1 LVKALVSSERRPFVG
16 RTAAVAALDDLAGTP
31 SLVVVRGCRGIGR
44 TVFLRELHR
53 GWQELGI
60 TVLSLPVA
68 SDAPRWDVFRA
79 QAVVDLVRESF
90 HEYEGAGLAGSMALL
105 SRLCGEETGSPD
117 GVFAELVRL
126 FLRLRATRPVAVL
139 VDDVDTAPGP
149 VQAIAAAHRAG
160 CTVVVTCREDRTS
173 FDPTPLVALADRVL
187 DLGPLSEREIG
198 ELLARLAPAP
208 LDEAVV
214 PAVRAALGPLAGHP
228 GTVLATFE
236 ALRRADAFVEVL
248 GHLCL
253 RDQGP
258 SAVALP
264 SDHDLVRYVEGLGE
278 AGAQVVAVAASAARL
293 DVDDVPHVAA
303 ALGHELSWCGDVVD
317 RLVAIGALA
326 CDEDRRLSVP
336 CPALTAVLVRGFG
349 EDRLRAVHRAI
360 AEQLLRSGTAD
371 LSVAADHV
379 ALAGATLPPDQALV
393 PLLEREATRV
403 VRANPPLAARW
414 FRAALRHAAPGAD
427 HVRLLRIVLHLLVRT
442 AQYAELAEVVGTEVA
457 TGVPE
462 CCRYELAAASALV
475 AVHTGAPVSADVH
488 EVLARDPRAWV
499 PLRFAA
505 RWFGEHDPVRA
516 TDVAAAFSGF
526 RVNRLLD
533 WEHDEVDVAAAVEA
547 AEVAD
552 GRYDVVA
559 MLRLVLGSCY
569 GVPESGPLGVY
580 RGLLRDYADGEWSRV
595 ASSARRLELSGAHT
609 AVRHVARLLTA
620 EVHSSSGDFGRATQW
635 FGLVDE
641 NCPFTALRAWVDLGV
656 TQGTRGPEHARDR
669 GWSAYDLVRRA
680 AENGDDVGL
689 SCFLLRLGFLEEALG
704 DGLARVAGEA
714 SRWHERFGGLNLR
727 AAELVLH
734 GLSEQDGA
742 VAVTAVELLR
752 RTGDTAELMRACLAM
767 ASFCDDPAPWYTEAL
782 ESAKRL
788 GGGRLDLRVRETM
801 RKVGVVLPRA
811 RAARDDFSDVE
822 LRIIA
827 LVQLGKTN
835 RQIATT
841 VRMSEKTVENHLT
854 RLFVRTGC
862 RSRLD
867 LATASLEGRL
877 PTRSTCASPR
887 ESNTQAPRVEHSG
900 TPSATFAHPN
910 EHREGVRTRS
920 SGCPSEG
927 HAVSE

>member
-1 LVKALVSSERRPFVG
+1 
-16 RTAAVAALDDLAGTP
+16 
-31 SLVVVRGCRGIGR
+31 
-44 TVFLRELHR
+44 
-53 GWQELGI
+53 
-60 TVLSLPVA
+60 
-68 SDAPRWDVFRA
+68 
-79 QAVVDLVRESF
+79 
-90 HEYEGAGLAGSMALL
+90 
-105 SRLCGEETGSPD
+105 
-117 GVFAELVRL
+117 
-126 FLRLRATRPVAVL
+126 RATRPVAVL

-160 CTVVVTCREDRTS
+160 CTVIVTCREDRTS

-187 DLGPLSEREIG
+187 DLGPLAEHEIG
-198 ELLARLAPAP
+198 ELLTRLAPAP

-228 GTVLATFE
+228 GTVLATFD

-253 RDQGP
+253 RAQGP

-264 SDHDLVRYVEGLGE
+264 HDHDLVRHVEGLGE

-303 ALGHELSWCGDVVD
+303 ALGHELSRFGDVVD
-317 RLVAIGALA
+317 QLVAIGALVCA
-326 CDEDRRLSVP
+326 EDRRLSVP
-336 CPALTAVLVRGFG
+336 CPALTAALVRGFG
-349 EDRLRAVHRAI
+349 EDRLRAVHRTI
-360 AEQLLRSGTAD
+360 AEQLLRSSTAD
-371 LSVAADHV
+371 LSVTADHV
-379 ALAGATLPPDQALV
+379 ALAGVALTADQALV

-414 FRAALRHAAPGAD
+414 FRAALRHAEPGAD
-427 HVRLLRIVLHLLVRT
+427 RVRLLRIVLHLLVRT
-442 AQYAELAEVVGTEVA
+442 ARYAELAEVVGTEVA

-462 CCRYELAAASALV
+462 CCRYELAAAAALV
-475 AVHTGAPVSADVH
+475 AIHTGQPVGADVH
-488 EVLARDPRAWV
+488 EVLAGDPRAWV

-505 RWFGEHDPVRA
+505 RWFGGHEPVRA

-533 WEHDEVDVAAAVEA
+533 WEHDEVDVADAVEA
-547 AEVAD
+547 VEVAD

-595 ASSARRLELSGAHT
+595 ASRARRLELSGAHT
-609 AVRHVARLLTA
+609 VVHHVSRLLTA
-620 EVHSSSGDFGRATQW
+620 EVHSSSGDFTRAAQW
-635 FGLVDE
+635 LGLVDE

-656 TQGTRGPEHARDR
+656 VDGTRGPEHARDR
-669 GWSAYDLVRRA
+669 GWSAYDPVSRA
-680 AENGDDVGL
+680 AEDGDDVGL
-689 SCFLLRLGFLEEALG
+689 SCLLVRLGFLEGALGRG
-704 DGLARVAGEA
+704 DGLARAAAEAG
-714 SRWHERFGGLNLR
+714 RWHERFGGLNLQ
-727 AAELVLH
+727 AAELVLR
-734 GLSEQDGA
+734 GLSERDHA
-742 VAVTAVELLR
+742 VAATAVDLLR
-752 RTGDTAELMRACLAM
+752 RTGNTAELMRACLAI

-877 PTRSTCASPR
+877 VRS
-887 ESNTQAPRVEHSG
+887 
-900 TPSATFAHPN
+900 
-910 EHREGVRTRS
+910 
-920 SGCPSEG
+920 
-927 HAVSE
+927 VS

>member
-1 LVKALVSSERRPFVG
+1 MSSERRPFVG
-16 RTAAVAALDDLAGTP
+16 RTADVAALEDLAGTP

-53 GWQELGI
+53 VWQERGI
-60 TVLSLPVA
+60 TVLSLPVTA
-68 SDAPRWDVFRA
+68 DAPRWDVFRA
-79 QAVVDLVRESF
+79 QAVVNLVRESF
-90 HEYEGAGLAGSMALL
+90 HEYEGAELAGSMAVL
-105 SRLCGEETGSPD
+105 SRLCAEEPASPARSQD

-139 VDDVDTAPGP
+139 IDDVDTAPGQ
-149 VQAIAAAHRAG
+149 VRAIAAAHRAG
-160 CTVVVTCREDRTS
+160 CTVIVTCREDRTS
-173 FDPTPLVALADRVL
+173 FDPTPLVTLADRVL

-198 ELLARLAPAP
+198 ELLARVAPAP

-228 GTVLATFE
+228 GTVLATFD
-236 ALRRADAFVEVL
+236 ALRREDAFVEVL

-264 SDHDLVRYVEGLGE
+264 REHDLVRYVEGLGE
-278 AGAQVVAVAASAARL
+278 AGVQVVAVAAGAARL
-293 DVDDVPHVAA
+293 DVDDVLHAAA
-303 ALGHELSWCGDVVD
+303 ALGHELGRCGDVVD
-317 RLVAIGALA
+317 RLVAVGALV
-326 CDEDRRLSVP
+326 CDENRRLSVP
-336 CPALTAVLVRGFG
+336 CSALTAALVRGFG

-371 LSVAADHV
+371 LSVAVDHV
-379 ALAGATLPPDQALV
+379 ALAGAALPADPVLV
-393 PLLEREATRV
+393 PLLEREAIRV
-403 VRANPPLAARW
+403 VRVNPPLAARW
-414 FRAALRHAAPGAD
+414 FRAALRHAEPGAD
-427 HVRLLRIVLHLLVRT
+427 RVRLLRTVLHLLVRT

-457 TGVPE
+457 AGVPE
-462 CCRYELAAASALV
+462 CCRYELAAAAALA
-475 AVHTGAPVSADVH
+475 AVHTGQPVSADVH
-488 EVLARDPRAWV
+488 EVLAGDQRAWV

-505 RWFGEHDPVRA
+505 RWFDEHDPVRA

-533 WEHDEVDVAAAVEA
+533 WEHDEGGVADAV
-547 AEVAD
+547 EVAD

-559 MLRLVLGSCY
+559 MLRLVLGPCY

-595 ASSARRLELSGAHT
+595 ASSARRLELSGART
-609 AVRHVARLLTA
+609 AMHHVARLLAA
-620 EVHSSSGDFGRATQW
+620 EVHSSCGDFGRAARW

-656 TQGTRGPEHARDR
+656 IHGTRGPEHARDR
-669 GWSAYDLVRRA
+669 GWSGYDLVSRA

-689 SCFLLRLGFLEEALG
+689 SCLLLRLGYLEEALG
-704 DGLARVAGEA
+704 EADGLARAAGEA
-714 SRWHERFGGLNLR
+714 SRWHERLGGVNLH
-727 AAELVLH
+727 AADLVLR
-734 GLSEQDGA
+734 GLSERDQA
-742 VAVTAVELLR
+742 VAATAVDLLR
-752 RTGDTAELMRACLAM
+752 RTGNAAELMRACLAM
-767 ASFCDDPAPWYTEAL
+767 ASLCDDPAPWYAEAL
-782 ESAKRL
+782 EFAKRL
-788 GGGRLDLRVRETM
+788 GEGRMDLRVREIM

-827 LVQLGKTN
+827 LVQQGKTN

-877 PTRSTCASPR
+877 A
-887 ESNTQAPRVEHSG
+887 
-900 TPSATFAHPN
+900 
-910 EHREGVRTRS
+910 
-920 SGCPSEG
+920 CPG
-927 HAVSE
+927 PLR